1 MIVISHG
8 VIRHIEVIQIVG
20 TKIFLFLKR
29 GNFCMGRTIP
39 KKKSKATAVREKT
52 DAVTATKKTN
62 MMSLASNSPNV
73 PSIHRLS
80 KMMSS
85 ID

>member
-52 DAVTATKKTN
+52 DAMTASKKTN
-62 MMSLASNSPNV
+62 MMSLARSSPNV
-73 PSIHRLS
+73 PSEI
-80 KMMSS
+80 
-85 ID
+85 IT